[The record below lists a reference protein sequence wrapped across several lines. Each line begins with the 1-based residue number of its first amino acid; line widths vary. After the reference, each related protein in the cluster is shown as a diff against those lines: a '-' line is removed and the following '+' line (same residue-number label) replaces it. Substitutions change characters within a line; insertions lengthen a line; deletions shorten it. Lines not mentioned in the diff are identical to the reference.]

1 MDAEEEKKST
11 AESTDKQAEASKS
24 DFETELSKQNV
35 EDTKEYANKQEYYKQ
50 MLPNYG
56 EVVESPYA
64 WRIGFGR
71 RLAAYLLDFV
81 FLSFLLVGFS
91 FLTNIMNEMTV
102 FMSEIGN
109 NLQSMEVFEE
119 FNNFI
124 LRRFMPFYLAI
135 SAIYYS
141 TEIFFAATPGKM
153 ILGIMIGDA
162 SKKNATILQLLLRFF
177 VKNISTIF
185 TFLALVTAME
195 LFSFLS
201 SSLGMII
208 FIGCFG
214 ALSERRQALHD
225 IIAKTAVY
233 FKDELKQFQS
243 ND

>member
-1 MDAEEEKKST
+1 MDTEEEKKGT
-11 AESTDKQAEASKS
+11 DESTDKQAEASKS
-24 DFETELSKQNV
+24 DFETELSKQSV
-35 EDTKEYANKQEYYKQ
+35 EDTKEYVNKQDHYKQ

-56 EVVESPYA
+56 EIVESPYA

-141 TEIFFAATPGKM
+141 TEIFFAATP
-153 ILGIMIGDA
+153 A
-162 SKKNATILQLLLRFF
+162 R
-177 VKNISTIF
+177 
-185 TFLALVTAME
+185 
-195 LFSFLS
+195 
-201 SSLGMII
+201 
-208 FIGCFG
+208 
-214 ALSERRQALHD
+214 
-225 IIAKTAVY
+225 
-233 FKDELKQFQS
+233 
-243 ND
+243 